1 MNFGDSHSSSGNNSL
16 DAVNSELNGRKFGK
30 ISLIVGKLDIL
41 KNVYFKKY
49 HTLWRNLLWKEELT
63 LLRISLLELKVYVTG
78 IDILYRRLLLPVV

>member
-1 MNFGDSHSSSGNNSL
+1 L
-16 DAVNSELNGRKFGK
+16 DAVNSELNGRKVGK

-41 KNVYFKKY
+41 ETVYFQKY

-78 IDILYRRLLLPVV
+78 TDILSRRLLLPVV